1 MGCWEAATKPGRK
14 IRFALEK
21 AGVQFIDDNDGG
33 RGVVSTTKMS
43 ELDAYGFRSTGAFW
57 EAS

>member
-1 MGCWEAATKPGRK
+1 MGCGEAATKLGRK

-33 RGVVSTTKMS
+33 RGVRLRKRQRSKTTG
-43 ELDAYGFRSTGAFW
+43 EHD
-57 EAS
+57 

>member
-33 RGVVSTTKMS
+33 RGVRLKKRKRSKTTG
-43 ELDAYGFRSTGAFW
+43 EHD
-57 EAS
+57 